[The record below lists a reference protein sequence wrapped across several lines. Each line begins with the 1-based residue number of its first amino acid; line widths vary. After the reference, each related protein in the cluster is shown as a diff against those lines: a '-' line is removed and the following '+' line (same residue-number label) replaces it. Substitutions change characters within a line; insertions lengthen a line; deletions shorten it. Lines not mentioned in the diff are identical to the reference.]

1 MNNRELYENL
11 FEEVKGELNFKPLQ
25 ELKTLKKENESL
37 IEKKIKKLQKNNKF
51 TKIIIGLFL
60 LLSVIIAFFLQSDIL
75 PKFHR
80 FFGTLLIYLPAVLGM
95 SLFGK
100 SSLAN
105 VQRKIDVFELMLIL
119 TKDEIPEKASD
130 KK

>member
-11 FEEVKGELNFKPLQ
+11 FEEVKGELNFKQVQ

-37 IEKKIKKLQKNNKF
+37 IEKKIKKLQKNNRF
-51 TKIIIGLFL
+51 VKIMIAIIL
-60 LLSVIIAFFLQSDIL
+60 LLILIISVFLQLDIL

-80 FFGTLLIYLPAVLGM
+80 FFGNLLIYLPLVLGI
-95 SLFGK
+95 SIFGK

-105 VQRKIDVFELMLIL
+105 VQRKMDVFELILIL
-119 TKDEIPEKASD
+119 TKNVIPAKASD

>member
-37 IEKKIKKLQKNNKF
+37 IEKKIKKLQKNNRF

-60 LLSVIIAFFLQSDIL
+60 LLSLIIAFFLQSDIL

-80 FFGTLLIYLPAVLGM
+80 FFVNLMVALPVVLGM
-95 SLFGK
+95 SLFEK
-100 SSLAN
+100 SSPAN
-105 VQRKIDVFELMLIL
+105 VQRKIDVFELMLIM
-119 TKDEIPEKASD
+119 TKNEIPEKASD

>member
-37 IEKKIKKLQKNNKF
+37 IEKKIKKLQKNNRF

-60 LLSVIIAFFLQSDIL
+60 LLSLIIALFLQSDIL

-80 FFGTLLIYLPAVLGM
+80 FFGNLMVTLPVVLGM
-95 SLFGK
+95 SLFEK
-100 SSLAN
+100 SSPAN
-105 VQRKIDVFELMLIL
+105 AQRKIDVFELMLIL

>member
-37 IEKKIKKLQKNNKF
+37 IEKKIKKLQKNNRF

-60 LLSVIIAFFLQSDIL
+60 LLSLIIAFFLQSDIL

-80 FFGTLLIYLPAVLGM
+80 FFGNLLIALPVVLGM
-95 SLFGK
+95 AFFGK

-119 TKDEIPEKASD
+119 TKDEMPEKASD

>member
-37 IEKKIKKLQKNNKF
+37 IEKKIKKLQKNNRF

-60 LLSVIIAFFLQSDIL
+60 LLSLIIAFFLQSDIL
-75 PKFHR
+75 PKFYR
-80 FFGTLLIYLPAVLGM
+80 FFGNLLIALPVVLGM
-95 SLFGK
+95 SLFEK
-100 SSLAN
+100 SSPAN
-105 VQRKIDVFELMLIL
+105 VQRKIDVFELMLIM
-119 TKDEIPEKASD
+119 TKNEIPEKASD